1 MTMAMVD
8 VDGSSLPADSQS
20 KLFGLVWGLATIWR
34 WVCIHQLKMA
44 AKINWHRYGTLC
56 VGLYPKLFSGRI
68 EFHNELSTTTEGRFP
83 DNEDLAGAADA
94 LLRLQ
99 DLYLLTTDQVASGQL
114 HSDVLHPVPMRRK
127 IYDTRCYRERK
138 CTDTIGTVL
147 VPRACHLQW

>member
-1 MTMAMVD
+1 M
-8 VDGSSLPADSQS
+8 
-20 KLFGLVWGLATIWR
+20 
-34 WVCIHQLKMA
+34 
-44 AKINWHRYGTLC
+44 
-56 VGLYPKLFSGRI
+56 FSGRI
-68 EFHNELSTTTEGRFP
+68 EFHNELSKTTEGRFP

-127 IYDTRCYRERK
+127 ICDTRYDTRYDTRCYRERK

-147 VPRACHLQW
+147 VPRACHLQ